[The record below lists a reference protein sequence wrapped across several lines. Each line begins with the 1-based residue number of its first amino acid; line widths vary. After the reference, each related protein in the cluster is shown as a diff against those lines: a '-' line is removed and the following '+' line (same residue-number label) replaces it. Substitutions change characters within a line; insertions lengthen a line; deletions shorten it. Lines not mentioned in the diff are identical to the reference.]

1 MIKNKT
7 IKNLLN
13 DQSKEL
19 TNILNVFLLQ
29 KNENFNKLCLR
40 SIKAIK
46 NKKKIIFFGNG
57 GSASDS
63 QHLATELTVR
73 FKKNRKAL
81 PGLALTT
88 DTSALTAIGND
99 FGFESIYSRQIEA
112 LGRPGDICIAITTSG
127 NSKNLI
133 QAIKIANKKRLITF
147 CFSGNNGGKI
157 KKFVKFPIIIPSKN
171 TALIQVLEIFIGQIY
186 CNIIEDYFYTKNK
199 K

>member
-29 KNENFNKLCLR
+29 KNKNFNKLCLR

-171 TALIQVLEIFIGQIY
+171 TALVQVLEIFIGQIY

>member
-29 KNENFNKLCLR
+29 KNKNFNKLCLR

-157 KKFVKFPIIIPSKN
+157 KKFIKFPIIIPSKN
-171 TALIQVLEIFIGQIY
+171 TALVQVLEIFIGQIY

>member
-29 KNENFNKLCLR
+29 KNKNFNKLCLS

-99 FGFESIYSRQIEA
+99 FGFENIYSRQIEA

-157 KKFVKFPIIIPSKN
+157 KKFTKFPIIIPSKN
-171 TALIQVLEIFIGQIY
+171 TALVQVLEIFIGQIY

>member
-1 MIKNKT
+1 MIKNKN
-7 IKNLLN
+7 IENLLN
-13 DQSKEL
+13 SQKNEL

-29 KNENFNKLCLR
+29 KNENFNELCFK

-46 NKKKIIFFGNG
+46 NRKKIIFFGNG
-57 GSASDS
+57 GSASDA

-73 FKKNRKAL
+73 FNKNRKAL

-99 FGFESIYSRQIEA
+99 FSFKYIFSRQIEA
-112 LGRPGDICIAITTSG
+112 LGQSGDICIGITTSG
-127 NSKNLI
+127 DSQNLI
-133 QAIKIANKKRLITF
+133 EAVKIANQKKLITF

-171 TALIQVLEIFIGQIY
+171 TALLQVAEIFLGQIY
-186 CNIIEDYFYTKNK
+186 CNIIEDYFYK
-199 K
+199 KK

>member
-1 MIKNKT
+1 MIINKT

-29 KNENFNKLCLR
+29 KNKNFNKLCLS

-57 GSASDS
+57 GSASEY
-63 QHLATELTVR
+63 QNLATELTVR

-99 FGFESIYSRQIEA
+99 FGFENIYSRQIEA

-157 KKFVKFPIIIPSKN
+157 KKFTKFPIIIPSKN
-171 TALIQVLEIFIGQIY
+171 TALVQVLEIFIGQIY

>member
-29 KNENFNKLCLR
+29 KNKNFNKLCLR

>member
-7 IKNLLN
+7 IKNLLS

-29 KNENFNKLCLR
+29 KNKNFNKLCLS

-99 FGFESIYSRQIEA
+99 FGFENIYSRQIEA

-157 KKFVKFPIIIPSKN
+157 KKFTKFPIIIPSKN
-171 TALIQVLEIFIGQIY
+171 TALVQVLEIFIGQIY

>member
-1 MIKNKT
+1 MIINKT

-29 KNENFNKLCLR
+29 KNKNFNKLCLS

-99 FGFESIYSRQIEA
+99 FGFENIYSRQIEA

-157 KKFVKFPIIIPSKN
+157 KKFTKFPIIIPSKN
-171 TALIQVLEIFIGQIY
+171 TALVQVLEIFIGQIY

>member
-157 KKFVKFPIIIPSKN
+157 KKFIKFPIIIPSKN

>member
-1 MIKNKT
+1 MIKNRN

-13 DQSKEL
+13 NQKNEL
-19 TNILNVFLLQ
+19 TNILNTFLLQ
-29 KNENFNKLCLR
+29 KNKNFNKLCFK
-40 SIKAIK
+40 SIIAIK

-57 GSASDS
+57 GSASDA

-73 FKKNRKAL
+73 FNKNRKAL

-99 FGFESIYSRQIEA
+99 FSFKYIFSRQIEA
-112 LGRPGDICIAITTSG
+112 LGQSGDICVGITTSG
-127 NSKNLI
+127 NSQNLI
-133 QAIKIANKKRLITF
+133 EAMKIANKKKLITF

-171 TALIQVLEIFIGQIY
+171 TALLQVAEIFLGQIY
-186 CNIIEDYFYTKNK
+186 CNIIEDYFYEK